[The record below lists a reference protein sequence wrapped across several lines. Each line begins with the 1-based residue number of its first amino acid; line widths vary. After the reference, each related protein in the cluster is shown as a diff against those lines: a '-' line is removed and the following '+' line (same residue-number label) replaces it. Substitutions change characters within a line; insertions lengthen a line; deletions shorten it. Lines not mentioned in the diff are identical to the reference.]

1 MIFYESFTLRGN
13 NVRLIPADSVSSL
26 PSSCNLLSSL
36 QTKQV
41 VIGKSFVIIKM
52 FSTLE
57 PLRSSKSDSHPL
69 LLTFHFYLP
78 SPTLLIY
85 KFLSGDTIPH
95 VLTWLFPSLMG
106 SFLTSRQFVITVCT
120 LAISYP
126 LSLYRNIESLS
137 KASAIALF
145 SMVLIIVTVIVRGP
159 AMPAEL
165 KGDPSLRVSKSHI
178 CSRFSVS
185 LLSF

>member
-1 MIFYESFTLRGN
+1 MCAFCVSEMIFYESFTLRGN

-78 SPTLLIY
+78 
-85 KFLSGDTIPH
+85 
-95 VLTWLFPSLMG
+95 PSLFTNFYQVIPFHTSSHGFSHLLWAPFSPRG
-106 SFLTSRQFVITVCT
+106 SS
-120 LAISYP
+120 S
-126 LSLYRNIESLS
+126 
-137 KASAIALF
+137 
-145 SMVLIIVTVIVRGP
+145 
-159 AMPAEL
+159 
-165 KGDPSLRVSKSHI
+165 
-178 CSRFSVS
+178 SRFA
-185 LLSF
+185 L